1 MSKLLSIV
9 VPYYNQPENL
19 QDLLDSL
26 HAQSLRQMEIIIV
39 DDCSEKSPEHIIHA
53 MREKG
58 LTIQYIRQTKRRYTL
73 QARLAGMKKAQG
85 DYLAFM
91 DSDDKAYLPNSYEK
105 IFQFALEKQTDIE
118 KCVGF

>member
-39 DDCSEKSPEHIIHA
+39 DDCSEKSPP
-53 MREKG
+53 
-58 LTIQYIRQTKRRYTL
+58 
-73 QARLAGMKKAQG
+73 
-85 DYLAFM
+85 D
-91 DSDDKAYLPNSYEK
+91 
-105 IFQFALEKQTDIE
+105 AL
-118 KCVGF
+118 